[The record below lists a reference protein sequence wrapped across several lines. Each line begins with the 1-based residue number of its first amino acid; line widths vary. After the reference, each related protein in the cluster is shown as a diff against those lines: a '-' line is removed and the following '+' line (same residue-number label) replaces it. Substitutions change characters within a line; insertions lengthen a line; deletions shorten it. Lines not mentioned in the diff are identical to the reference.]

1 MVSLRVPRQIQNRI
15 GVRQSA
21 PIWEFLG
28 PVIGPSTD
36 SVAGPITGAAKPH
49 KLVVNIDVDLLGDAV
64 AGFRSTLSTAA
75 QVCETAARR
84 VGAAREALLASGQ
97 QDQLADPATVSA
109 EEALAQRARTA
120 AEPLKTSV
128 DFLPA
133 GEVHLAPGI
142 SFPLLVPFGPHG
154 HISTDSD
161 VRHDSV
167 ATLVRSSILHLL
179 THSTPGEWKVNVI
192 DTATLGAV
200 CSPLQPLVTA
210 GVIEQVATDSAGVDS
225 VLTAAEKHIRECIA
239 NAGQP
244 SSQPKMLLVVA
255 SASQVRTGTQERL
268 QAIAHSGRDHSVSVI
283 GCGITDLPLSTM
295 LSSRDDGNFRVSN
308 PPTAPFSRGDELA
321 ADVVIPAGPGGS
333 FLTGEAQRLADRAK
347 AAMSLSFADLVPVE
361 PGSADP
367 AQAVEV
373 PIGRD
378 SLGEVRLRFDD
389 ATPHWLVAGRT
400 GGGKTV
406 FILDVLYGLAARYS
420 PEDLELYLL
429 DFKEGV
435 SFSEFTPSRRD
446 STFIPHA
453 RVVGIESDR
462 AYGLAVLRHLND
474 EMTRRS
480 TLMKRHGVSGF
491 GPLRQFERLPRI
503 VTVADEFQVLLAGND
518 KLASEAVSLIENLA
532 RKGRSYGVHLVLASQ
547 TISGIEALYTKKDSI
562 FGQFPMRVALP
573 GAKQILDPRN
583 NAAEGISLGQVVINT
598 DGGLAGAD
606 RVVRFPNADEHV
618 MGELRQ
624 RLGHAHPHVKPPK
637 VFYGYRSVQVD
648 ELLTEYTPNP
658 ADAFVGQK
666 VSLDLG
672 PAIFTFDSRPGRHLA
687 FLGSDPAG
695 GDGVSAVAASLE
707 SSTTWT
713 VDFTGNATTNG
724 DRALSPDEFVDAMQE
739 ALDVG
744 NVYLL
749 AWGVDAAA
757 LDKPGQLALKK
768 LLKEG
773 PDRGV
778 HFIGWWRALRRFI
791 DDTGG
796 ASGKEDVA
804 GNVILNLPGN
814 ELQGHFGPSLNDWQ
828 PRSGRAL
835 YVDRHASSAGQL
847 IVPFTRAE
855 D

>member
-1 MVSLRVPRQIQNRI
+1 MSTVL
-15 GVRQSA
+15 GV
-21 PIWEFLG
+21 
-28 PVIGPSTD
+28 V
-36 SVAGPITGAAKPH
+36 
-49 KLVVNIDVDLLGDAV
+49 V

-75 QVCETAARR
+75 HVCETAARR
-84 VGAAREALLASGQ
+84 VGAAREALLATGQ
-97 QDQLADPATVSA
+97 DDIMADPHTVSA
-109 EEALAQRARTA
+109 EQALADRARAA
-120 AEPLKTSV
+120 AEPLRSNV

-133 GEVHLAPGI
+133 GDVRLTQHI

-154 HISTDSD
+154 HVATDTD
-161 VRHDSV
+161 ARHEDI
-167 ATLVRSSILHLL
+167 ATLVRSAILHIL
-179 THSTPGEWKVNVI
+179 THSKPGEWKINVI

-200 CSPLQPLVTA
+200 CSPLQPLVNA
-210 GVIEQVATDSAGVDS
+210 QVIEHVATDASGVDA
-225 VLTAAEKHIRECIA
+225 VLTSAEKHIRECIA
-239 NAGQP
+239 NAGRP
-244 SSQPKMLLVVA
+244 SAQQRMLLVVA
-255 SASQVRTGTQERL
+255 STSQAHKGTLERL
-268 QAIAHSGRDHSVSVI
+268 HAVAHSGRDHAVSVI
-283 GCGITDLPLSTM
+283 GCGIDDLPQATVLRSHPGGTY
-295 LSSRDDGNFRVSN
+295 RVDN
-308 PPTAPFSRGDELA
+308 PPTAPFSRGDGLE
-321 ADVVIPAGPGGS
+321 ADVVIPAGPGTS
-333 FLTGEAQRLADRAK
+333 FLHGEAQRLADQSK
-347 AAMSLSFADLVPVE
+347 AAMSLTFADLVPVE

-367 AQAVEV
+367 AHAVEV

-406 FILDVLYGLAARYS
+406 FILDVLYGLASRYS
-420 PEDLELYLL
+420 PDDLELYLL

-435 SFSEFTPSRRD
+435 SFSEFTPSPRD

-462 AYGLAVLRHLND
+462 AYGLAVLRHLNE

-491 GPLRQFERLPRI
+491 GALRQFERLPRI

-547 TISGIEALYTKKDSI
+547 TISGIEALYAKKDSI

-573 GAKQILDPRN
+573 GARQILDPRN
-583 NAAEGISLGQVVINT
+583 NSAEGISLGQVVINT
-598 DGGLAGAD
+598 DGGLPGAD
-606 RVVRFPNADEHV
+606 RVVRFPNADAEV
-618 MGELRQ
+618 MAQLRQ
-624 RLGHAHPHVKPPK
+624 RLGHAHPQVQAPK
-637 VFYGYRSVQVD
+637 VFYGYRSVQAEDV
-648 ELLTEYTPNP
+648 LAEYTP
-658 ADAFVGQK
+658 DHGDVFVGQK

-672 PAIFTFDSRPGRHLA
+672 PATFTFDSRPGRHLA

-695 GDGVSAVAASLE
+695 GDGVTAAAASL
-707 SSTTWT
+707 SNQQVWT
-713 VDFTGNATTNG
+713 IDFTGTTPSPSASRILTP
-724 DRALSPDEFVDAMQE
+724 DTFVAALEE

-744 NVYLL
+744 NTYVL

-757 LDKPGQLALKK
+757 LDRPGQQALRK

-773 PDRGV
+773 PDKGV

-796 ASGKEDVA
+796 SAGKEDVA
-804 GNVILNLPGN
+804 GNVIFNLPGN
-814 ELQGHFGPSLNDWQ
+814 ELTSHFGPSLSDWQ

-835 YVDRHASSAGQL
+835 YVDRHASSTSQL